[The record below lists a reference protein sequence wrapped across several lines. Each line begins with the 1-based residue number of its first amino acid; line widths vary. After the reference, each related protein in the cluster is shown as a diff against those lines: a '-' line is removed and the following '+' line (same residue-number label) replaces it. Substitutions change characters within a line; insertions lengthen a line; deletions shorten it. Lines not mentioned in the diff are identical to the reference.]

1 MFKDLL
7 RSLRTERGISQT
19 QLAEAVGVSPG
30 NLGDWERGKSKP
42 GYDALARLSRALNVP
57 LEELVII
64 DEDGSSPPMKGEV
77 PVADPA
83 QAVGERI
90 LQQLR
95 QQELTQADL
104 CRITGLSTTAVSQYC
119 TGKRIPDTASLY
131 TLARALGTTM
141 EWLLAGAEGEP
152 KPERRI
158 TIGQRIRSRRQS
170 LGLTLKDVADREGL
184 HTGNLSELENDK
196 YLPSV
201 PALIA
206 LSRALDVSVDWL
218 LGLSQDVP
226 DPALTPE
233 EEQLLAACR
242 SLPPADRLDV
252 LDYALFKLH
261 RRPEGQKSGSG
272 DSR

>member
-1 MFKDLL
+1 MNADL
-7 RSLRTERGISQT
+7 
-19 QLAEAVGVSPG
+19 VGRI
-30 NLGDWERGKSKP
+30 E
-42 GYDALARLSRALNVP
+42 ALAKQKGLTFKSLERMAGIGNGTIRRWNEQSPRLDKILAVAQCLDVSLDQ
-57 LEELVII
+57 LITIEEGL
-64 DEDGSSPPMKGEV
+64 SPPMKSEV
-77 PVADPA
+77 HVADSA
-83 QAVGERI
+83 QDLGERL

-119 TGKRIPDTASLY
+119 TGKRVPDTNSLFV
-131 TLARALGTTM
+131 LARALGTTM

-170 LGLTLKDVADREGL
+170 LGLTMKDIAEREGIN
-184 HTGNLSELENDK
+184 TGGLSEMENDK
-196 YLPSV
+196 YLPSA
-201 PALIA
+201 PTLIA

-226 DPALTPE
+226 DPALTPD

-242 SLPPADRLDV
+242 SLPPAARLDV

-261 RRPEGQKSGSG
+261 RPEGQKTYSG